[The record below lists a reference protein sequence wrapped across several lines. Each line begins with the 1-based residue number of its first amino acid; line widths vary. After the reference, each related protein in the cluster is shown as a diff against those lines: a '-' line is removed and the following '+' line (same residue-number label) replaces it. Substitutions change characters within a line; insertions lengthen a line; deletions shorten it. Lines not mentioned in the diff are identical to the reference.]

1 MPQPE
6 DAKILEAPCM
16 PGSPTT
22 SFAQLSSAEFLNAQ
36 RFQHLSHISISHM
49 LSLTSGAL
57 NISLRDG
64 DNSTILSLN
73 SSIIFSP
80 YGHSFTLSSVLQC
93 SLPIPLTL
101 QRAGRLI
108 FIKNKFD
115 EVIELLKDLIWF
127 SSLTAWVPNDFS
139 LENQVLLCL
148 ILALLWAL
156 SVYLNPKNL
165 ARLIQ
170 IFVTLDL
177 T

>member
-22 SFAQLSSAEFLNAQ
+22 SFAQLSTAALLNAQ

-49 LSLTSGAL
+49 LSLTSWAR
-57 NISLRDG
+57 NISLRDR

-80 YGHSFTLSSVLQC
+80 YGHSFTLSSVLHS

-101 QRAGRLI
+101 QGADRVI
-108 FIKNKFD
+108 FLKNRFD
-115 EVIELLKDLIWF
+115 EVIELLKDLRWF
-127 SSLTAWVPNDFS
+127 SSLTA
-139 LENQVLLCL
+139 
-148 ILALLWAL
+148 
-156 SVYLNPKNL
+156 
-165 ARLIQ
+165 
-170 IFVTLDL
+170 
-177 T
+177 

>member
-22 SFAQLSSAEFLNAQ
+22 SFAQLSTSELLSAQ

-80 YGHSFTLSSVLQC
+80 YGHSFTLSSVLHC
-93 SLPIPLTL
+93 SLPIPVTF
-101 QRAGRLI
+101 QGAGRVI
-108 FIKNKFD
+108 FLKKKVD
-115 EVIELLKDLIWF
+115 EVIELLIDLVWF
-127 SSLTAWVPNDFS
+127 SSLTA
-139 LENQVLLCL
+139 
-148 ILALLWAL
+148 
-156 SVYLNPKNL
+156 
-165 ARLIQ
+165 
-170 IFVTLDL
+170 
-177 T
+177 